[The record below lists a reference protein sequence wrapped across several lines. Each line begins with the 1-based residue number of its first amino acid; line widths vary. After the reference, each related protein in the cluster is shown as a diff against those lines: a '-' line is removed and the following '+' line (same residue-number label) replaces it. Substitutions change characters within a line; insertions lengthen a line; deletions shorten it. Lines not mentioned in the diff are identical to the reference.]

1 MFPPWLRIQRFLPC
15 CGNHCTRSIGRG
27 KETFGAVWEPLG
39 TAQTPSRAVSLLFQ
53 HNLLAQLLEQILAQT
68 AQAQLGLYFTRA
80 IPEYSAQ
87 NSAENAPGSSYQST
101 LKTSGGYF
109 GEGTDSGA
117 WYTEGF
123 TVFLFKDY
131 FAFLCHKIKTLWL
144 IFYTECLQNVWANL
158 MIYLFFKL
166 DYLHS
171 DSFFNSKNPRIFYKY
186 KAPEW
191 HCWLGLMHIEPPH
204 CFKEN
209 LKKKKK
215 KPPREATKIHQSS
228 PKLSRSASLEIS
240 RHFTESTQWCCQ
252 LVLDGTFCF
261 KKLFY
266 NLQPGWF
273 VFFFPFSSGSQESS
287 RHQRSVSTAQ
297 RGFKEGGRFSNSSS
311 GCFRGV
317 QECFT
322 PPLMHYY
329 SLGTGLCCSLL
340 WFSQH

>member
-1 MFPPWLRIQRFLPC
+1 MEIIAQGPWEGEKR
-15 CGNHCTRSIGRG
+15 
-27 KETFGAVWEPLG
+27 
-39 TAQTPSRAVSLLFQ
+39 
-53 HNLLAQLLEQILAQT
+53 LLELCGSLWALPKPPAGQFLSCFNTICLPSFWSKSWPKLPKPSWVCTSPEQSQSALPKIQ
-68 AQAQLGLYFTRA
+68 QKMHQVHPIRA
-80 IPEYSAQ
+80 
-87 NSAENAPGSSYQST
+87 
-101 LKTSGGYF
+101 LWKTSGGYF

-131 FAFLCHKIKTLWL
+131 FALLCHKIETLWL

-158 MIYLFFKL
+158 VIYLFFKL
-166 DYLHS
+166 DYFHS

-191 HCWLGLMHIEPPH
+191 HCWLGLMHIEPLH

-209 LKKKKK
+209 LKK

-252 LVLDGTFCF
+252 LALDGTFCF

-273 VFFFPFSSGSQESS
+273 VFFVFF
-287 RHQRSVSTAQ
+287 
-297 RGFKEGGRFSNSSS
+297 F
-311 GCFRGV
+311 
-317 QECFT
+317 
-322 PPLMHYY
+322 
-329 SLGTGLCCSLL
+329 SLL
-340 WFSQH
+340 IRITGILKTPEKCQHCSKRFQGGWEVFKQLLRLFQGCAGVLHSTSDALLLLGHRALLLSAVVFPTLGF